1 MNRYSS
7 GACALKNA
15 RTGLLC
21 SQGLRQRMGMKYWQT
36 YAVIAVLMAIPV
48 GVSAQKAPLL
58 PASQGTAIAQELSG
72 ALAHKNLEA
81 LAVYHRIRGSRQF
94 HAAAQLVVDS
104 LHAYGLADAHIEEF
118 PADGTIYYGTLKTRP
133 AWDADFGELWQLSQ
147 QNGTWAPAE
156 RLGSW
161 ETQPIT
167 LADDSE
173 SADVTTDLVDV
184 GAGSTSRTTPGRM

>member
-1 MNRYSS
+1 
-7 GACALKNA
+7 
-15 RTGLLC
+15 
-21 SQGLRQRMGMKYWQT
+21 MKYWQT

-118 PADGTIYYGTLKTRP
+118 PADGTIYYGTLE
-133 AWDADFGELWQLSQ
+133 DAAG
-147 QNGTWAPAE
+147 
-156 RLGSW
+156 LGCGFWGIVAAKS
-161 ETQPIT
+161 TKRH
-167 LADDSE
+167 
-173 SADVTTDLVDV
+173 V
-184 GAGSTSRTTPGRM
+184 GAGGTPGELGDAADHTRR